1 MKSVRDAELKD
12 KKVFLRV
19 DFNVPMEGTKILDN
33 NRIVHVIPTI
43 KFLMEKQAKIIIG
56 THVGRPEGKFSP
68 DFSTIPLAQEL
79 ARLLKCNVEATDHVI
94 SPVIAEKIN
103 KMERGSILM
112 LGNLRFHSEEEAN
125 SESFAKELAQYA
137 DLYVNDAF
145 AVSHRANASVE
156 AITNFLPSYS
166 GLLMESE
173 ITSLQFLIENPEH
186 PFVLIIGGAKVTDK
200 AGLLLKLAEKADSVL
215 IGGAVANTFLKA
227 QGIEMGKSLVDDEMI
242 EKCKEILEKFKDKI
256 HLPIDFVKEDSP
268 AGEVNGFR
276 NLDIGPK
283 TIENY
288 LRIIA
293 DAKCI
298 FWNGNMGYTED
309 DKYREGTLSI
319 AKAMAENLNTKV
331 IAGGDTV
338 GFVDK
343 YNLIDKFSFV
353 STGGGAAMQF
363 LAGEPLPG
371 ITALERGSN
380 AE

>member
-1 MKSVRDAELKD
+1 MKSIRDVDIKD
-12 KKVFLRV
+12 KKVFLRL
-19 DFNVPMEGTKILDN
+19 DLNVPLEGTKITDN
-33 NRIVHVIPTI
+33 NRIVQAIPTI
-43 KFLMEKQAKIIIG
+43 KYLMEKHAKVIIG
-56 THVGRPEGKFSP
+56 THLGRPEGKFDP
-68 DFSTIPLAQEL
+68 AFSTVPIAEEL
-79 ARLLKCNVEATDHVI
+79 AKLLGTNVDVTDHVI
-94 SPVIAEKIN
+94 SPIITEKIN
-103 KMERGSILM
+103 KMEKGQVLM
-112 LGNLRFHSEEEAN
+112 LGNLRFHPEEEKN
-125 SESFAKELAQYA
+125 SESFAKELANYA
-137 DLYVNDAF
+137 DIYVNDAF

-156 AITNFLPSYS
+156 AITNYLPSYS

-173 ITSLQFLIENPEH
+173 MTTLMFLMQNPEH

-227 QGIEMGKSLVDDEMI
+227 EGQEVGKSLVDEEMI
-242 EKCKEILEKFKDKI
+242 EKCKEIMAKFKEKI
-256 HLPIDFVKEDSP
+256 HLPIDFVKEASKTT
-268 AGEVNGFR
+268 EENGFR
-276 NLDIGPK
+276 ILDIGPK
-283 TIENY
+283 TSENY

-309 DKYREGTLSI
+309 EKYREGTLSI
-319 AKAMAENLNTKV
+319 AKAMAENSNTKV

-343 YNLIDKFSFV
+343 YNLRDKFSFI

-371 ITALERGSN
+371 IVALDKSQI
-380 AE
+380 